1 LPVVATDVG
10 GNVEIVDDGRWGR
23 RFESGNVSQLA
34 HILGEY
40 VRDPGMRSVH
50 AAAAR
55 RAAVERFSLDTMVA
69 QYRAIYEARLSHER
83 LCRA

>member
-1 LPVVATDVG
+1 MTMD
-10 GNVEIVDDGRWGR
+10 GNVGETAPLVLHVINQR
-23 RFESGNVSQLA
+23 A
-34 HILGEY
+34 HTLGEY
-40 VRDPGMRSVH
+40 VRDSGMRSVH

-55 RAAVERFSLDTMVA
+55 RAGVERFSLDTMVA